1 MSAILGGIFAAYL
14 REATNGYRQTGREAP
29 YPIGDFN
36 ALKVLDG
43 AAATVDV
50 PNLLALEKAL
60 KEVGPDLFTAYKRRV
75 RALGNPT
82 AEAMRKTFKN
92 IATAGPLGAPRRRPA
107 RQGGGLRRYDRMAT
121 SEVARLSWHN
131 SIILSER
138 KAIDV
143 NYKNRTSQRELNKL
157 KNGRDGTLSIVRVR
171 IHAPAFIVADMAG
184 KTMKA
189 GKATGQ
195 YTPYYKKINMSG
207 VTRHRVNSENSQNW
221 IMALDGKAKQRKQSK
236 ASRYAWPTMEEQA
249 PKFRDKT
256 SALLEQTINELN
268 RRMTASAANQS
279 VATSASQLSRRVAA

>member
-1 MSAILGGIFAAYL
+1 MSAVLGGIFAAYL
-14 REATNGYRQTGREAP
+14 RAASNSFKGTAQGAP

-36 ALKVLDG
+36 ALRVREG
-43 AAATVDV
+43 AAATVEV

-60 KEVGPDLFTAYKRRV
+60 QEVGPDLFNAYKRRV

-82 AEAMRKTFKN
+82 AEAMRKTVKN
-92 IATAGPLGAPRRRPA
+92 ITTAGPLGAPKRRPA
-107 RQGGGLRRYDRMAT
+107 RQGGGLRRYDRFAT

-157 KNGRDGTLSIVRVR
+157 KNGQNATLSIVRVR
-171 IHAPAFIVADMAG
+171 IHAPAFIIADMAG

-189 GKATGQ
+189 GKPTGTL
-195 YTPYYKKINMSG
+195 TPYYKKINMPG
-207 VTRHRVNSENSQNW
+207 QTRHRVNSENSRNW

-236 ASRYAWPTMEEQA
+236 ASRYAWPTMEAQA
-249 PKFRDKT
+249 PKFRSQT
-256 SALLEQTINELN
+256 SELLQQTINDLN
-268 RRMTASAANQS
+268 RRMQNASAQEGLSKSMN
-279 VATSASQLSRRVAA
+279 QLSKRTAA

>member
-14 REATNGYRQTGREAP
+14 REASNSFRDTGKNAP

-36 ALKVLDG
+36 ALKVLEG

-60 KEVGPDLFTAYKRRV
+60 KEVGPDLFNAYKRRV

-92 IATAGPLGAPRRRPA
+92 IATAGPLGRPKRRPP

-143 NYKNRTSQRELNKL
+143 NYKNRTSQRELSKL
-157 KNGRDGTLSIVRVR
+157 KNGQNATLSIVRVR

-184 KTMKA
+184 KTMRA
-189 GKATGQ
+189 GKATGT
-195 YTPYYKKINMSG
+195 YTPYYKKINMPG
-207 VTRHRVNSENSQNW
+207 VTRHRVNAENSQNW

-236 ASRYAWPTMEEQA
+236 ASRYAWPTMQEQA
-249 PKFRDKT
+249 PLFRDKT
-256 SALLEQTINELN
+256 SDLLRQTIDDLN
-268 RRMTASAANQS
+268 RRMAA
-279 VATSASQLSRRVAA
+279 

>member
-14 REATNGYRQTGREAP
+14 REASQSFRDTGKNAP

-60 KEVGPDLFTAYKRRV
+60 KEVGPDLFAAYKRRV

-82 AEAMRKTFKN
+82 AQAMRKTFKN
-92 IATAGPLGAPRRRPA
+92 IMTAGPLGPPKTGKGRTRP
-107 RQGGGLRRYDRMAT
+107 RRYDRFAT
-121 SEVARLSWHN
+121 STVARLSWHN

-184 KTMKA
+184 KTMRA
-189 GKATGQ
+189 GKVTGQ
-195 YTPYYKKINMSG
+195 YTPYYKKVNISG
-207 VTRHRVNSENSQNW
+207 VTRHKVNADNSENW
-221 IMALDGKAKQRKQSK
+221 IRALDGQASQRKQGK
-236 ASRYAWPTMEEQA
+236 ASRYAWPTMEEEA

-256 SALLEQTINELN
+256 SELLRQTINELN
-268 RRMTASAANQS
+268 RRMAA
-279 VATSASQLSRRVAA
+279 